1 MHDATYLVVSFNFRT
16 TPIAFATLWGRIL
29 ILIGARALNNAMW
42 RKCSFVRGDENA
54 VKDHRNKSGMSYS
67 LFTFTAAP
75 TLLRRCRFFLLF
87 RIDCV
92 LRARAGG
99 WALTARDTR
108 ERQENLGNV
117 RMTTMGRHPCCI
129 IVIPN
134 MMTDLLLHHMV
145 CRHPCCIIAIPNMMT
160 DLLLVGME
168 MFEDGT
174 VSNRC
179 SQTVTINMTAN
190 SRSEAPVGC
199 LCHATRIVCMT

>member
-1 MHDATYLVVSFNFRT
+1 MSAVVPWSERHTRDAKITMHDATYLVVSLNFRT

-29 ILIGARALNNAMW
+29 ILIGARPLNNAMW

-54 VKDHRNKSGMSYS
+54 VKEHRNKSGMSYS

-117 RMTTMGRHPCCI
+117 RMTTMGRHPCC
-129 IVIPN
+129 V
-134 MMTDLLLHHMV
+134 
-145 CRHPCCIIAIPNMMT
+145 IAIPNMMT
-160 DLLLVGME
+160 DLLLVGLE
-168 MFEDGT
+168 MFVDGT

-179 SQTVTINMTAN
+179 SQTVTINTTAI

>member
-1 MHDATYLVVSFNFRT
+1 MQKEHTKTYLRPTCRLFLRCGDLRGTGVSSRPLVGETHKGCQDYTMHDATYLVVSFNFRT

-67 LFTFTAAP
+67 FFTFTAAP

-117 RMTTMGRHPCCI
+117 SVRFLGDD
-129 IVIPN
+129 VSPN
-134 MMTDLLLHHMV
+134 LLLGPV
-145 CRHPCCIIAIPNMMT
+145 CGIGALQTFVKWAIIGA
-160 DLLLVGME
+160 
-168 MFEDGT
+168 
-174 VSNRC
+174 
-179 SQTVTINMTAN
+179 Q
-190 SRSEAPVGC
+190 
-199 LCHATRIVCMT
+199 

>member
-1 MHDATYLVVSFNFRT
+1 MSAVVPWSERHTWDAKITMHHATYLVFSFIFTVKLSCFGRFIRT

-117 RMTTMGRHPCCI
+117 SVRFLGDD
-129 IVIPN
+129 VSPN
-134 MMTDLLLHHMV
+134 LLLGPV
-145 CRHPCCIIAIPNMMT
+145 CGIGALQTFVKWAIIGA
-160 DLLLVGME
+160 
-168 MFEDGT
+168 
-174 VSNRC
+174 
-179 SQTVTINMTAN
+179 Q
-190 SRSEAPVGC
+190 
-199 LCHATRIVCMT
+199 

>member
-1 MHDATYLVVSFNFRT
+1 MSAVVPWSERHTRDAKITMHDATYLVVSLNFRT

-29 ILIGARALNNAMW
+29 ILIGARPLNNAMW

-54 VKDHRNKSGMSYS
+54 VKEHRNKSGMSYS

-117 RMTTMGRHPCCI
+117 RMTTMGRHPCC
-129 IVIPN
+129 V
-134 MMTDLLLHHMV
+134 
-145 CRHPCCIIAIPNMMT
+145 IAIPNMMT

-168 MFEDGT
+168 LFEDGT

-179 SQTVTINMTAN
+179 SQIVTINTTAI

>member
-1 MHDATYLVVSFNFRT
+1 MSAVVPWSERHTRDAKITMHDATYLVVSLNFRT

-29 ILIGARALNNAMW
+29 ILIGARPLNNAMW

-54 VKDHRNKSGMSYS
+54 VKEHRNKSGMSYS

-117 RMTTMGRHPCCI
+117 RMTTMGRHPCC
-129 IVIPN
+129 V
-134 MMTDLLLHHMV
+134 
-145 CRHPCCIIAIPNMMT
+145 IAIPNMMT
-160 DLLLVGME
+160 DLLLVGLE
-168 MFEDGT
+168 MFVDGT

-179 SQTVTINMTAN
+179 SQTVTINMIAN